1 MSDHKIVGDL
11 FDLLFHKPVGIPN
24 GALTNAESQ
33 RHVPLAFFRMLQMV
47 GIDVHP
53 LGVLERELE
62 IVEENAQFSFFFFL
76 SKN

>member
-1 MSDHKIVGDL
+1 MHL
-11 FDLLFHKPVGIPN
+11 PFHKRQGTTNGCRAALHVVGK
-24 GALTNAESQ
+24 LDVTQ
-33 RHVPLAFFRMLQMV
+33 LRMLQMV

-62 IVEENAQFSFFFFL
+62 IVEENAQFSLLFFL

>member
-1 MSDHKIVGDL
+1 MVLVDL
-11 FDLLFHKPVGIPN
+11 
-24 GALTNAESQ
+24 
-33 RHVPLAFFRMLQMV
+33 
-47 GIDVHP
+47 HP